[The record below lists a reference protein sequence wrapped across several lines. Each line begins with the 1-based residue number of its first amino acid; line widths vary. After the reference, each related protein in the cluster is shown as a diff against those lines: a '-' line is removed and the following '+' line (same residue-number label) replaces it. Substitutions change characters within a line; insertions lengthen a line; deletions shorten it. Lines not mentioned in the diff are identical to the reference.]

1 MKHLLSPL
9 LISALLLGC
18 TEKETPVESTDESVE
33 AVEVV
38 PSEDELI
45 DIEAEAR
52 SQAEASINESNAD
65 NTLDALEAEI
75 E

>member
-1 MKHLLSPL
+1 MKHLLLPL

-18 TEKETPVESTDESVE
+18 TEKEALLEAADENVE

-38 PSEDELI
+38 PSEDELL

-52 SQAEASINESNAD
+52 SEAEASIDESNAD
-65 NTLDALEAEI
+65 DTLEALEAEI